1 MRMHFPHPGA
11 AMLACRYAPRAH
23 ACAEMQ
29 AESQRWA
36 THRQLVPSQ
45 LIGRVAPTRLEGI
58 NLRGVFRFPPEGYA
72 QQVWPSTAAAK
83 SSTVG

>member
-1 MRMHFPHPGA
+1 
-11 AMLACRYAPRAH
+11 
-23 ACAEMQ
+23 
-29 AESQRWA
+29 
-36 THRQLVPSQ
+36 VPSQ